1 MLNVGDT
8 AMEIVATRG
17 ESLTSQ
23 VHRMLRQAIIV
34 GRLSPGSLH
43 SVAKLAE
50 ELKVSRSPVRE
61 ALITLADQ
69 GMVAF
74 ERNRGVR
81 ILQTTA
87 HDLEEIITLRLLL
100 EVPATYRAAQT
111 ISADDVERLR
121 TALGA
126 LEDFTGAETM
136 AAHQE
141 MDSGFHRVIL
151 EAAGNDRLVDFV
163 DTLWSQQK
171 MRGVSAIGR
180 DRQLADVH
188 REHQGI
194 LQRIEAG
201 DPHGAAAAMRGH
213 LARSATLLV
222 SQQTGES
229 PTEVEAELPWLDVF
243 TAIGGPGTD

>member
-1 MLNVGDT
+1 
-8 AMEIVATRG
+8 MEVIAARG

-34 GRLSPGSLH
+34 GELSPGSLH

-50 ELKVSRSPVRE
+50 RLEVSRSPVRE

-87 HDLEEIITLRLLL
+87 HDLEEIVTLRLLL
-100 EVPATYRAAQT
+100 EVPATYRTAQIIT
-111 ISADDVERLR
+111 GDDLRRLR
-121 TALGA
+121 SALGA
-126 LEDFTGAETM
+126 LDEFAGAETM
-136 AAHQE
+136 LAHQE

-151 EAAGNDRLVDFV
+151 EAAGNERLVDIV
-163 DTLWSQQK
+163 DKLWSQQK
-171 MRGVSAIGR
+171 MRGVSALGH

-188 REHQGI
+188 REHQEI
-194 LQRIEAG
+194 LERIEAG
-201 DPHGAAAAMRGH
+201 DPHGAAAAMREH
-213 LARSATLLV
+213 LARSAALLV
-222 SQQTGES
+222 SQQTGDS
-229 PTEVEAELPWLDVF
+229 PTEIQGDLPWLDVF
-243 TAIGGPGTD
+243 TAIGGPGTE